1 MNRIRQISLRPR
13 VGAPV
18 FGNRFGDR
26 KALAAT
32 LGLALA
38 LLGTACSKD
47 AAQQAKTGKDGK
59 YVATRSKTLTSGAEQ
74 ASDAAR
80 CDGNAA
86 LHEVSEYDTSGDDQ
100 PDVRKVF
107 LRVGEGTLARLVLIC
122 RESDLNADG
131 NKDVVRSYSEEG
143 RPLREEA
150 DRNFDGRMDELTI
163 FQEGQILRQ
172 EFDTNNDAKID
183 TKIYFD
189 AGKPL
194 RAERDLTGR
203 STAERWQPDRWEYY
217 EDGRVVRMGT
227 DLDGDGTVDRW
238 DRDVNFR
245 RGPDL
250 SNAPASKEPTPTP
263 DTSS

>member
-1 MNRIRQISLRPR
+1 MIRIRLRAPLF
-13 VGAPV
+13 GAV
-18 FGNRFGDR
+18 
-26 KALAAT
+26 L
-32 LGLALA
+32 LA
-38 LLGTACSKD
+38 LLAPACSKD
-47 AAQQAKTGKDGK
+47 AEQAARTGKDGK
-59 YVATRSKTLTSGAEQ
+59 AIATRSKTLTSGAEQ
-74 ASDAAR
+74 VADAAK

-86 LHEVSEYDTSGDDQ
+86 QHEVSEYDTSGDEQ

-150 DRNFDGRMDELTI
+150 DRNFDGRMDELTL

-172 EFDTNNDAKID
+172 EFDANNDGRID
-183 TKIYFD
+183 TKIFFD

-194 RAERDLTGR
+194 RTERDLTGR
-203 STAERWQPDRWEYY
+203 SSIDRWQPDRWEYF

-227 DLDGDGTVDRW
+227 DLDGDGKVDRW

-250 SNAPASKEPTPTP
+250 SNAPASNEPTPEP
-263 DTSS
+263 DSAS

>member
-1 MNRIRQISLRPR
+1 MKSIPQLLSSA
-13 VGAPV
+13 G
-18 FGNRFGDR
+18 
-26 KALAAT
+26 T
-32 LGLALA
+32 GLALPASA
-38 LLGTACSKD
+38 LLACALLTGACSKD
-47 AAQQAKTGKDGK
+47 AAQQAKTSKDGR
-59 YVATRSKTLTSGAEQ
+59 VAASSRSKTLTSGAEQ
-74 ASDAAR
+74 AADAAR

-107 LRVGEGTLARLVLIC
+107 LRVGEGTLTRLVLIC

-163 FQEGQILRQ
+163 FQDGQILRQ
-172 EFDTNNDAKID
+172 EFDSNNDGKID
-183 TKIYFD
+183 TKIFFD

-194 RAERDLTGR
+194 RAERDLSGR
-203 STAERWQPDRWEYY
+203 STTERWQPDRWEYF
-217 EDGRVVRMGT
+217 EEGRVVRMGT
-227 DLDGDGTVDRW
+227 DLDGDGKVDRW

-250 SNAPASKEPTPTP
+250 SNAPASNDKEPTPQP
-263 DTSS
+263 DSAS